1 MASQLYSIG
10 AILLSTAFLLL
21 GYGLTN
27 TLVPLRAH
35 LEGFSDLTIGALGS
49 FYYGGFVIGCF
60 LIPKLLAR
68 VGHIRTFAV
77 AASLTVATVL
87 LHPMLVSPVVWLVVR
102 AAFGFCAAGV
112 YMVIES
118 WLNDRAT
125 NENRGRILSAYIV
138 VNLSAIMLGQWLLP
152 VASPS
157 GPVLF
162 SLAAI
167 IYALGVLPVGMTL
180 LPQPAPQR
188 QTRMRVRWLLASAPV
203 GIAGVVA
210 VGLANGAF
218 WALAPVY
225 AIRLG
230 FSTSGIAL
238 FMSAFILGGTLIQL
252 PLGRFSDH
260 LDRRW
265 IIAGVSTAAALGGV
279 ALALLG
285 RWGAQIPWLLYP
297 LALFFGAAMLPLYS
311 LSIAHV
317 NDRIER
323 SQFVEASAS
332 LLMVNALAS
341 VAGPT
346 LAAIVTAWTG
356 MASLFLY
363 TAGVHTLMAAFT
375 LWRIISVRAPV
386 EAEREHFVALPQ
398 QGCQSALELDPRG
411 QAEESSLVHPEAA

>member
-1 MASQLYSIG
+1 MASQLYTIG

-21 GYGLTN
+21 GNGLTN

-35 LEGFSDLTIGALGS
+35 LEGFSDLAIGALGS
-49 FYYGGFVIGCF
+49 FYYAGFVVGCF
-60 LIPKLLAR
+60 VVPKLLSR
-68 VGHIRTFAV
+68 VGHIRAFAV
-77 AASLTVATVL
+77 TAALTAATVL
-87 LHPMLVSPVVWLVVR
+87 LHPLFVSPVVWFAVR

-125 NENRGRILSAYIV
+125 NENRGRILSAYV
-138 VNLSAIMLGQWLLP
+138 AVNLGSIMLGQWLLP
-152 VASPS
+152 VASPK
-157 GPVLF
+157 GPELF
-162 SLAAI
+162 SLAA
-167 IYALGVLPVGMTL
+167 VLYCLCVVPVGMTL
-180 LPQPAPQR
+180 LPQPAPQAAPR
-188 QTRMRVRWLLASAPV
+188 LRVWRLMQTSPV
-203 GIAGVVA
+203 GMAGVIA

-218 WALAPVY
+218 WTLGPVY

-230 FSTSGIAL
+230 FSTTGIAL

-252 PLGRFSDH
+252 PLGRISDR

-265 IIAGVSTAAALGGV
+265 IIVGVSVAAVLGGV
-279 ALALLG
+279 ALAIVGRLG
-285 RWGAQIPWLLYP
+285 AHIPWLLYP

-311 LSIAHV
+311 LSIAHA

-323 SQFVEASAS
+323 SEFLEASAT

-346 LAAIVTAWTG
+346 LAAIVTDFSG

-363 TAGVHTLMAAFT
+363 TAAVHVVMVVFT
-375 LWRIISVRAPV
+375 LSRIAIARAPAD
-386 EAEREHFVALPQ
+386 ETREHFVALPQ
-398 QGCQSALELDPRG
+398 QGSATAMELDPRTH
-411 QAEESSLVHPEAA
+411 EESDLQHSEAA